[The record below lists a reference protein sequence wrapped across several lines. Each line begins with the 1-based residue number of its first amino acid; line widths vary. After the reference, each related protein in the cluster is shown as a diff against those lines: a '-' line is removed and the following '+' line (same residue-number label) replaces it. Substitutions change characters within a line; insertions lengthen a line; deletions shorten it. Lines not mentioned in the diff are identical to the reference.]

1 MIITRPRSTSA
12 AASGWPPGSL
22 ASIGRS
28 APTPAAPGSATPS
41 GRLLPDWTRTDTC
54 WWPSPGTAT
63 GNRPTR
69 TSRPA
74 SCGACTAERSRS
86 PRCRPAVRRAA
97 HPGHHRHADTCYAAL
112 SGFTIPAIGVLL
124 AACGETLARA
134 RGDQQSAAGLV
145 YVASSAAASRPSPA
159 SRPGQVKAFGP
170 VRRGHRQPTLMVP
183 DGRPTKAEGMSYGP
197 RERVQRRAGL
207 RGGSS
212 QGAIRH
218 RVSSRP
224 TWTGSR
230 AKRRK
235 TRYTRWS
242 FPGLAHAATCDLG
255 REDLAHGNSAADRM
269 LHDQRL
275 CNYRQDL
282 TAPLPTPCPTGGHHG
297 RPEFRVR
304 RGGGVS
310 R

>member
-22 ASIGRS
+22 ASISRP

-74 SCGACTAERSRS
+74 SGGACTTEGSRS

-97 HPGHHRHADTCYAAL
+97 HRGHHRHSRHLLRRRAVRL
-112 SGFTIPAIGVLL
+112 HHPRHRSPAGRMRREP
-124 AACGETLARA
+124 AGPGPPETRARA

-145 YVASSAAASRPSPA
+145 YASSAAASRPSPA
-159 SRPGQVKAFGP
+159 SRPGQVEAFGP
-170 VRRGHRQPTLMVP
+170 VRRGQHQLTLMVP
-183 DGRPTKAEGMSYGP
+183 AGRLARAEGMSYGP
-197 RERVQRRAGL
+197 RERVQPRAGL
-207 RGGSS
+207 RGGGG
-212 QGAIRH
+212 QGAVRH
-218 RVSSRP
+218 RASSRP

-230 AKRRK
+230 AKRKK
-235 TRYTRWS
+235 TTYTRWS

-255 REDLAHGNSAADRM
+255 REGLAHGNSPP
-269 LHDQRL
+269 
-275 CNYRQDL
+275 
-282 TAPLPTPCPTGGHHG
+282 TASCTTGG
-297 RPEFRVR
+297 
-304 RGGGVS
+304 S
-310 R
+310 AITDKT